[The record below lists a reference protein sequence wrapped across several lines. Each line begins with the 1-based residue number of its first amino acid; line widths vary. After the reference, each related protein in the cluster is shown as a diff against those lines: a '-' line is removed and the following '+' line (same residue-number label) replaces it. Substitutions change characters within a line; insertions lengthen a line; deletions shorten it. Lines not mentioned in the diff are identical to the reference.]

1 MLTLVFLK
9 AASDLAMYYTFSA
22 FFAGLMGTA
31 PGAMLAALMI
41 QAGALTLSYA
51 ARSWRKRRMVPA
63 ALGFL
68 GVLLPTLETGGR
80 VAVAAGAI
88 YILVLALRENYE
100 PDWLQQR
107 EIFSLFWKGLL
118 LFILVSLFF
127 SRPELLWGASL
138 PFALAGLSLSVL
150 LTRSLR
156 HEKGVYCRPGYQAMN
171 AFLVAAVL
179 ALAFVLTSDAALAL
193 GQMVTDFIGG
203 YVFRPIFDVFIFITV
218 VGEQI
223 FAWVVSLFEPM
234 APEMPD
240 VSPTPE
246 PTPTFPPTDYAQAVG
261 QPPPPNQQ
269 AGDISLVV
277 ILLLLTVV
285 TLLLLLKVK
294 RGRQEN
300 KAADVEELRR
310 GVDPPQKREE
320 VPSIPAAAQVRV
332 QYRKFLRLAPVR
344 RCHLEKSDTSLDI
357 RDACAGRLDDEAVT
371 ELRELYIKAR
381 YQGYATKTEARRARE
396 LYKRIKKSAAPKA

>member
-9 AASDLAMYYTFSA
+9 AAADLAMYYTFSA
-22 FFAGLMGTA
+22 FFAGLMGA
-31 PGAMLAALMI
+31 EPGAMMAALVI
-41 QAGALTLSYA
+41 QAAALTLSYVTQ
-51 ARSWRKRRMVPA
+51 RWRKWRLAPA

-68 GVLLPTLETGGR
+68 GVILPGLETGGR

-100 PDWLQQR
+100 PDWLQQK

-118 LFILVSLFF
+118 LFILVALFF

-138 PFALAGLSLSVL
+138 PFALAGMSLSVL

-171 AFLVAAVL
+171 AFLVVAVMV
-179 ALAFVLTSDAALAL
+179 LAFVLTTDAALAL
-193 GQMVTDFIGG
+193 GQMVTKLIGN
-203 YVFRPIFDVFIFITV
+203 YVFRPVFDVFIFIAT

-223 FAWVVSLFEPM
+223 FAWVVSKFKPIP
-234 APEMPD
+234 PEMLE
-240 VSPTPE
+240 VTPTPE
-246 PTPTFPPTDYAQAVG
+246 PTPSFPPTDYAQAVG
-261 QPPPPNQQ
+261 QPPPPNHEV
-269 AGDISLVV
+269 GDISLVV
-277 ILLLLTVV
+277 VLLLLTVV
-285 TLLLLLKVK
+285 ALILLLKVK
-294 RGRQEN
+294 RGKHED

-310 GVDPPQKREE
+310 GVDQPARREE
-320 VPSIPAAAQVRV
+320 APSIPAAAQVRV
-332 QYRKFLRLAPVR
+332 QYKKFLRLAPVR
-344 RCHLEKSDTSLDI
+344 RCHMGKSDTSLDI
-357 RDACAGRLDDEAVT
+357 RDACAGKLDDEAVA

-381 YQGYATKTEARRARE
+381 YQGYATKTEAKRAKE

>member
-9 AASDLAMYYTFSA
+9 AAADLAMYYTFSA
-22 FFAGLMGTA
+22 FFAGLMGA
-31 PGAMLAALMI
+31 EPGAMLVALAI

-51 ARSWRKRRMVPA
+51 AQRWGKKRLIPA

-68 GVLLPTLETGGR
+68 GVLLPGLETGGR

-88 YILVLALRENYE
+88 YVLVLALRENYE
-100 PDWLQQR
+100 PDWLQQK
-107 EIFSLFWKGLL
+107 EIFSLFWKGFL
-118 LFILVSLFF
+118 LFILVALFF
-127 SRPELLWGASL
+127 SRPELFWGGSL
-138 PFALAGLSLSVL
+138 PFALAGMSLSVL

-179 ALAFVLTSDAALAL
+179 ALAYVLTSDAALAL
-193 GQMVTDFIGG
+193 GRMITDFIGG

-234 APEMPD
+234 TPETPD
-240 VSPTPE
+240 ISPTPE
-246 PTPTFPPTDYAQAVG
+246 PTPSFPPTDYAQAVG

-277 ILLLLTVV
+277 LLLLLTVV
-285 TLLLLLKVK
+285 TLLLLLKIK
-294 RGRQEN
+294 RGRQESG
-300 KAADVEELRR
+300 AADVETLRR
-310 GVDPPQKREE
+310 GVEPLPKREE
-320 VPSIPAAAQVRV
+320 APSIPAAAQVRA
-332 QYRKFLRLAPVR
+332 QYRKFLRLAQVR
-344 RCHLEKSDTSLDI
+344 RCHTEKSDTSLDI
-357 RDACAGRLDDEAVT
+357 RDACVEKLDGEAVT

-381 YQGYATKTEARRARE
+381 YQGYATKTEAKRAKE
-396 LYKRIKKSAAPKA
+396 LYKRIKKSAVST